1 MRDNVS
7 VTNPARPK
15 KPSVAQVRAV
25 TQPAEILNRANSE
38 HWLNEV
44 YLRKVSVYLTR
55 HLIMLNVSPNQVT
68 MVMIA
73 IGKLAALSL
82 LIQGIPG
89 ALIAAVLAQY
99 QMIWDCSDGE
109 VARWQEKYSPA
120 GIFLDKVAHYTVEGL
135 IPVTLGIR
143 AAGGISIFGD
153 EATSWWPW
161 YGALLSVVIL
171 WNKAMNDAVHVA
183 RSHSGLEKLA
193 DVKSVSAPNH
203 SLLRSLRKITRVFPF
218 QRIFHSIEMTMII
231 LVAAVIDSVRGDLRA
246 TQITLLAMLTFAIVT
261 LIGHFISI
269 MSSSRLR

>member
-1 MRDNVS
+1 MSNPERPAKPT
-7 VTNPARPK
+7 VT
-15 KPSVAQVRAV
+15 QVREV

-38 HWLNEV
+38 HWLNDV

-55 HLIMLNVSPNQVT
+55 HLVMLNVSPNTVT

-73 IGKLAALSL
+73 IGKFAALSL

-89 ALIAAVLAQY
+89 AVIAAALAQY

-109 VARWQEKYSPA
+109 VARWQNRFSPA

-135 IPVTLGIR
+135 IPVMLGIR
-143 AAGGISIFGD
+143 AAGGISIFS
-153 EATSWWPW
+153 ESTVSWWPW

-171 WNKAMNDAVHVA
+171 WNKSLNDSVHVA

-193 DVKSVSAPNH
+193 DVKAVSAPNH
-203 SLLRSLRKITRVFPF
+203 SFLRSLRNITRVFPF
-218 QRIFHSIEMTMII
+218 QRIFHSIEMTLII
-231 LVAAVIDSVRGDLRA
+231 LVAAIIDAVRGDLRA
-246 TQITLLAMLTFAIVT
+246 TQITVLAMLTLAIIT

>member
-1 MRDNVS
+1 
-7 VTNPARPK
+7 VTTPARPA
-15 KPSVAQVRAV
+15 KPTVAQVREV

-38 HWLNEV
+38 HWLNDV

-55 HLIMLNVSPNQVT
+55 HLIMLKVSPNQVT

-99 QMIWDCSDGE
+99 QMVWDCSDGE

-153 EATSWWPW
+153 EAVSWWPW
-161 YGALLSVVIL
+161 YGALLAVVVL

-183 RSHSGLEKLA
+183 RSHSGLSKLE
-193 DVKSVSAPNH
+193 DVKGVSSPNH
-203 SLLRSLRKITRVFPF
+203 SFLRSLRNITRVFPF

-231 LVAAVIDSVRGDLRA
+231 LIAAVVDAARGDLRA
-246 TQITLLAMLTFAIVT
+246 TQITLLAMLSLAIVT

>member
-1 MRDNVS
+1 MS
-7 VTNPARPK
+7 NPERPA
-15 KPSVAQVRAV
+15 KPTVAQVREV

-38 HWLNEV
+38 HWLNDV

-55 HLIMLNVSPNQVT
+55 HLVMLNVSPNTVT

-73 IGKLAALSL
+73 IGKFAALSL

-89 ALIAAVLAQY
+89 AVIAAALAQY

-109 VARWQEKYSPA
+109 VARWQNKFSPA

-135 IPVTLGIR
+135 IPVMLGIR
-143 AAGGISIFGD
+143 AAGGISIFS
-153 EATSWWPW
+153 ESTVSWWPW

-171 WNKAMNDAVHVA
+171 WNKSLNDSVHVA

-193 DVKSVSAPNH
+193 DVKAVSAPNQ
-203 SLLRSLRKITRVFPF
+203 SFLRSLRNITRIFPF
-218 QRIFHSIEMTMII
+218 QRIFHSIEMTLIV
-231 LVAAVIDSVRGDLRA
+231 LVAAIIDTVRGDLRA
-246 TQITLLAMLTFAIVT
+246 TQITVLAMLALAIVT

>member
-1 MRDNVS
+1 MRDNVT

-38 HWLNEV
+38 HWLNDV

-193 DVKSVSAPNH
+193 DVKAVSAPNH